1 MGSFHPQPCP
11 HGLLPAFSAGTQS
24 KDIAALLS
32 FETSQPLTPSHL
44 GGLLVKIF
52 ISVFHDTL
60 PPFVPSPVDITIP
73 LGSLFLL
80 QRNCPIPNYSTYL
93 SLFLALSLESLGG
106 NGLGKCWHMSYPV
119 HRPQPRAHS
128 VSLPSLQFRPTAWHP
143 SASAVCLGLGE
154 SNQERRLQFSGRAVR
169 GASSLLF
176 IHQQHRADPGLALAC
191 RRPRPLRAREHPPP
205 RLFSMR
211 SAHLSLRS

>member
-1 MGSFHPQPCP
+1 MFPGQILDPQEKFLCLVGSFHPQPCP

-73 LGSLFLL
+73 FGSLFLL

-128 VSLPSLQFRPTAWHP
+128 VSLPSLSP
-143 SASAVCLGLGE
+143 
-154 SNQERRLQFSGRAVR
+154 LQT
-169 GASSLLF
+169 
-176 IHQQHRADPGLALAC
+176 
-191 RRPRPLRAREHPPP
+191 PRWSFVAP
-205 RLFSMR
+205 
-211 SAHLSLRS
+211 